1 MYHQLYQVVDFNIVD
16 DYVVW
21 VKFDDETEQIIDFEP
36 VLHGEIWGPLRD
48 IDLFNQVMIDPIA
61 HTLSWPDGA
70 DFDPETLRHWP
81 IYQDEL
87 VMRAR
92 QWDAVLA

>member
-87 VMRAR
+87 AVRAQ

>member
-87 VMRAR
+87 TVRAR

>member
-61 HTLSWPDGA
+61 
-70 DFDPETLRHWP
+70 
-81 IYQDEL
+81 
-87 VMRAR
+87 
-92 QWDAVLA
+92 

>member
-92 QWDAVLA
+92 QWDVGLF

>member
-1 MYHQLYQVVDFNIVD
+1 MFHQLYQVVDFDILH
-16 DYVVW
+16 DYVIW
-21 VKFDDETEQIIDFEP
+21 IRFNDDAEQVIDFEP
-36 VLHGEIWGPLRD
+36 MLHGEIWGPLRD
-48 IDLFNQVMIDPIA
+48 KDMFNQVMIDPIA
-61 HTLSWPDGA
+61 RTLCWPTGA

>member
-61 HTLSWPDGA
+61 HTLSWPTGA